1 MPSAR
6 DYDHQAAM
14 EFIRRRQM
22 EIASEKLLA
31 ALREEH
37 PRIVAHLTRKQ
48 GERR

>member
-14 EFIRRRQM
+14 EFIRRRQV
-22 EIASEKLLA
+22 EIASEKLLD

-37 PRIVAHLTRKQ
+37 PRIVAHLTRKHE
-48 GERR
+48 GRR